1 MNVFKKTRNI
11 VFIILLCCLLCSC
24 YDGDLYK
31 GRRPID
37 YPNSYWV
44 CEEYE
49 AYFLVGEDKQLTDA
63 QIIIDGQTVPFDF
76 VWRSNND
83 NVSMIFSIDSQK
95 CGMLGSCKFRKNK
108 FTIKIEYTE
117 GYYPE
122 EKIVMEFERRT
133 SEEYSTDN
141 S

>member
-49 AYFLVGEDKQLTDA
+49 TYFLVGEDKQLTDA
-63 QIIIDGQTVPFDF
+63 QIVIDGQTVPFKFIWSSISNDVSINF
-76 VWRSNND
+76 VL
-83 NVSMIFSIDSQK
+83 DSQLY
-95 CGMLGSCKFRKNK
+95 GMSGPCKFGRKK
-108 FTIKIEYTE
+108 FTIQIEYTE

-133 SEEYSTDN
+133 LEEYSTDN